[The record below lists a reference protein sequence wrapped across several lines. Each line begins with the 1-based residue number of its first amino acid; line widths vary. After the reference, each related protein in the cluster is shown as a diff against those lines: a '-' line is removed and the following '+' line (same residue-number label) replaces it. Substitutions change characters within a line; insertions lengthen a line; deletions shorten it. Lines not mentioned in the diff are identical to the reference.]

1 LILAGAV
8 ALCILATRMS
18 AWAVKTQST
27 VKSNNPLVTALWFS
41 HMYAEPQA
49 LTPSKDSQLKA
60 TLVEA
65 LHAKKPG
72 LSWNSMREVFE
83 KRVFQT
89 LAGANEY
96 ITRLGKLIVFCS
108 TLARNPCSNG
118 HHHLQ
123 DLVASPS
130 LGEQSLCELKHSG
143 QSFA

>member
-1 LILAGAV
+1 
-8 ALCILATRMS
+8 
-18 AWAVKTQST
+18 
-27 VKSNNPLVTALWFS
+27 
-41 HMYAEPQA
+41 
-49 LTPSKDSQLKA
+49 
-60 TLVEA
+60 
-65 LHAKKPG
+65 
-72 LSWNSMREVFE
+72 MREVFE

-143 QSFA
+143 QSFARDRVDFLADCRLFIGELKPFRFSAATSRPLNQ